1 MTNLKLTRL
10 SCVALALVAACAAA
24 QADAVDVLREFSRE
38 VKSGRAQFTQTVTS
52 PDGVKKKTSSGGFEF
67 ARPNRFRFAYTK
79 PFEQLI
85 VSDGQKV
92 WLHDVDLNQ
101 VSVRPMSQALGST
114 PAALLAGAGL
124 DQEFELQAAPSK
136 DGLDYVQARPRNQE
150 GAAVSLMRIGF
161 KGKTLAELEI
171 VDAFGQR
178 SVLQFSGVEA
188 NPRLAD
194 ELFRFTPPK
203 GSDVIESR

>member
-114 PAALLAGAGL
+114 PAALLASAGL

-161 KGKTLAELEI
+161 KGKTLAALEI
-171 VDAFGQR
+171 IDAFGQR

-203 GSDVIESR
+203 GSDVVETR

>member
-161 KGKTLAELEI
+161 KGKTLAALEI

>member
-124 DQEFELQAAPSK
+124 DKEFELQAAPSK

-161 KGKTLAELEI
+161 KGKTLAALEI

>member
-1 MTNLKLTRL
+1 M
-10 SCVALALVAACAAA
+10 
-24 QADAVDVLREFSRE
+24 DVLREFSRE

-52 PDGVKKKTSSGGFEF
+52 PDGVKKKTSSGSFEF
-67 ARPNRFRFAYTK
+67 SRPNRFRFAYTK

-101 VSVRPMSQALGST
+101 VSVRAMSQALGNT
-114 PAALLAGAGL
+114 PAALLAGGGL
-124 DQEFELQAAPSK
+124 DKEFVLQAAPSK
-136 DGLDYVQARPRNQE
+136 DGLDYVQASPRNQE

-161 KGKTLAELEI
+161 KGKTLAALEI

-203 GSDVIESR
+203 GSDVVETR